1 MKQQQLPAFFK
12 RSINDHDYH
21 AQVQDISAE
30 HKQSSDAAHVDVCLA
45 ACIEDTRFV
54 GVRRSGRV
62 SAGSADRARKRVAQ
76 LLQEQTEQEACYID
90 WQIIFYWDDSACT
103 INFHKHGNGN

>member
-54 GVRRSGRV
+54 GVRRSARV
-62 SAGSADRARKRVAQ
+62 SAGSADRASKRVAQ

-90 WQIIFYWDDSACT
+90 
-103 INFHKHGNGN
+103 

>member
-30 HKQSSDAAHVDVCLA
+30 HKQSSDAATA
-45 ACIEDTRFV
+45 
-54 GVRRSGRV
+54 RV
-62 SAGSADRARKRVAQ
+62 SAGSADRASKRVAQ